1 MKNSKV
7 ATINIRIKDLFKQW
21 LEITKIFHNLRD
33 QEISILSLLLYN
45 HYKLK
50 KEITNEK
57 ILWKLVFDYDVK
69 MEIEEELNI
78 KGQSLRNVLTA
89 LRKKG
94 VIQDNKISKVFIPEI
109 EEESDNFKII
119 FNFNII
125 NE

>member
-33 QEISILSLLLYN
+33 QEINILALFLYN

-69 MEIEEELNI
+69 IEIEEELNI

-94 VIQDNKISKVFIPEI
+94 IIQDGRISKMYIPEI
-109 EEESDNFKII
+109 EDKSDNFKIV
-119 FNFNII
+119 FNFNIV

>member
-33 QEISILSLLLYN
+33 QEINILALLLYN